1 MEAVKTYQNVNRED
15 ESMSF
20 GISRM
25 EDIHDKHGGKPDEPH
40 RHNYYTILLVKK
52 ASGEHRIDF
61 NSYPLG
67 NMQLF
72 FISPGQVHQMIEAS
86 RSVGYSM
93 VFSTQFL
100 VQNNIPLSFIDD
112 LNLFNDFGDTPPLTL
127 SKEELETLSRYAEEI
142 LEINASDRSFKYEAM
157 GAFIKLI
164 LIRCHNLCSLKS
176 IDSNIQETGNTVLR
190 NFKSLVDL
198 HHTQWHGT
206 TEYANELN
214 ISPDHLNRVIKS
226 LTGKTAKEHI
236 QSRIITAA
244 KRLIYFTDLSSK
256 EIGYELGFSEP
267 GNFSAF
273 FKKCTG
279 FSPSKFKAIT
289 TQST

>member
-86 RSVGYSM
+86 QSVGYSM

-273 FKKCTG
+273 FKRCTG

>member
-127 SKEELETLSRYAEEI
+127 SIEELETLSRYAEEI

>member
-15 ESMSF
+15 DSLSF

-25 EDIHDKHGGKPDEPH
+25 EDIHDKHRGKPDEPH
-40 RHNYYTILLVKK
+40 RHNFYTILVVKE

-61 NSYPLG
+61 NSYELQ
-67 NMQLF
+67 NQQLF
-72 FISPGQVHQMIEAS
+72 FISPGQVHQLLEAS

-100 VQNNIPLSFIDD
+100 VQNNIPLAFIDD
-112 LNLFNDFGDTPPLTL
+112 LNLFNDFGDTPPLSL
-127 SKEELETLSRYAEEI
+127 STDELETLIRYAEEI
-142 LEINASDRSFKYEAM
+142 IEINKSDRSFKYDAI
-157 GAFIKLI
+157 GALIKLL
-164 LIRCHNLCSLKS
+164 LIRCHNLCSLKAV
-176 IDSNIQETGNTVLR
+176 DSTLQETGNTVLR
-190 NFKSLVDL
+190 NFKSLVDR
-198 HHTQWHGT
+198 HHTTWHGT
-206 TEYANELN
+206 AEYANELH
-214 ISPDHLNRVIKS
+214 ISPDHLNRVVKS

-279 FSPSKFKAIT
+279 TSPSRFKVG
-289 TQST
+289 S

>member
-15 ESMSF
+15 DTRSF

-25 EDIHDKHGGKPDEPH
+25 EDIHDRHGVKPDEPH
-40 RHNYYTILLVKK
+40 RHNYYTILVVKK

-61 NSYPLG
+61 NSYPLQ
-67 NMQLF
+67 NQQLF

-86 RSVGYSM
+86 RYVGYSM

-100 VQNNIPLSFIDD
+100 ALNNIPISFIND
-112 LNLFNDFGDTPPLTL
+112 LNLFNDFGDTPPLSL
-127 SKEELETLSRYAEEI
+127 SDEELETLSRYAEEI
-142 LEINASDRSFKYEAM
+142 LEINESNRSFKYEAI
-157 GAFIKLI
+157 GSLIKLL

-176 IDSNIQETGNTVLR
+176 VDSNIQETGNTVLR

-214 ISPDHLNRVIKS
+214 VSPDHLNRVVKS

-279 FSPSKFKAIT
+279 GSPSIFKAISQ
-289 TQST
+289 QST

>member
-1 MEAVKTYQNVNRED
+1 MEPVKTYQNVNRED

-25 EDIHDKHGGKPDEPH
+25 EEIHDRYKGIPDQPH
-40 RHNYYTILLVKK
+40 RHNYFTILLVKN

-67 NMQLF
+67 KMQLF

-86 RSVGYSM
+86 RSVGYAM

-100 VQNNIPLSFIDD
+100 ALNNIPLSFIND
-112 LNLFNDFGDTPPLTL
+112 LNLFNDFGDTPPL
-127 SKEELETLSRYAEEI
+127 SMSSDELETLSRYAEEI
-142 LEINASDRSFKYEAM
+142 MEINESNRSFKYEAI
-157 GAFIKLI
+157 GSLIKLL

-176 IDSNIQETGNTVLR
+176 VDSNIQETGNSVLR
-190 NFKSLVDL
+190 NFKSLVEL
-198 HHTQWHGT
+198 HHKQWHGT

-214 ISPDHLNRVIKS
+214 ISPDHLNRVVKS

-244 KRLIYFTDLSSK
+244 KRLIHFTDLSSK

-279 FSPSKFKAIT
+279 FSPSKFKTI
-289 TQST
+289 SK

>member
-1 MEAVKTYQNVNRED
+1 MEPVKTYQNVNRED

-25 EDIHDKHGGKPDEPH
+25 EEIHDRHKGIPDQPH
-40 RHNYYTILLVKK
+40 RHNYFTILLVKN

-67 NMQLF
+67 KMQLF

-86 RSVGYSM
+86 RSVGYAM

-100 VQNNIPLSFIDD
+100 ALNNIPLSFIND
-112 LNLFNDFGDTPPLTL
+112 LNLFNDFGDTPPL
-127 SKEELETLSRYAEEI
+127 SMSSDELETLSRYAEEI
-142 LEINASDRSFKYEAM
+142 MEINESNRSFKYEAI
-157 GAFIKLI
+157 GSLIKLL

-176 IDSNIQETGNTVLR
+176 VDSNIQETGNSVLR
-190 NFKSLVDL
+190 NFKSLVEL
-198 HHTQWHGT
+198 HHKQWHGT

-214 ISPDHLNRVIKS
+214 ISPDHLNRVVKS

-244 KRLIYFTDLSSK
+244 KRLIHFTDLSSK

-279 FSPSKFKAIT
+279 FSPSKFKTI
-289 TQST
+289 SK

>member
-61 NSYPLG
+61 NSYPLQHQ
-67 NMQLF
+67 QLF
-72 FISPGQVHQMIEAS
+72 FISPGQVHQMLETS
-86 RSVGYSM
+86 RSEGYSM

-100 VQNNIPLSFIDD
+100 VQNNIPLAFIDD
-112 LNLFNDFGDTPPLTL
+112 LNLFNDFGDTPPLSL
-127 SKEELETLSRYAEEI
+127 SDDELENLCRHAEDI
-142 LEINASDRSFKYEAM
+142 LEINQSNRSFKYEAM
-157 GAFIKLI
+157 GALIKLM
-164 LIRCHNLCSLKS
+164 LIRCHNLCSIKLV
-176 IDSNIQETGNTVLR
+176 DSTIQETGNTVLR
-190 NFKSLVDL
+190 NFKSLVDI
-198 HHTQWHGT
+198 HHKTWHGT

-214 ISPDHLNRVIKS
+214 ISPDHLNRVVKS

-279 FSPSKFKAIT
+279 TSPSRFKEG
-289 TQST
+289 SGS